1 MSKLFVFAM
10 LGISLPVAAAPDQA
24 ARVPV
29 ALRLTLTGA
38 EASLGAKV
46 TATISLRNY
55 KGEAVTATERLDV
68 AFESTLPATFESVTI
83 LPGKDSASTSIVF
96 QRAGIAKLKATSG
109 KLSPGYGVI
118 SVTQRRSRND
128 AAAAGFRVVAF
139 REPLREAMAPRAGLK
154 LGLKALATR
163 VVPKNKVWTVS
174 VLVAVLNDHHE
185 GTRLTEDLPVR
196 LASTLGTV
204 VPEELTIPRGE
215 SARFVQVT
223 SNTAGIDT
231 ISALSPGLV
240 DKAEERV
247 EYEQFKPAKL
257 FLISTPSEVVT
268 NGRSNASVTVLLR
281 DEDDHVVALPDRD
294 TRVVLRTTF
303 GSLSTQAT
311 TIARGRPDSEPVMLL
326 SPRAGHATITAVAEG
341 LETDSE
347 EISFVLPFLLI
358 ALAAAGGIGGA
369 ILRTPRGRRTSQL
382 GRSLALGAFLGMIF
396 FALAMMGVPGMIP
409 VIPLQTLEHLTF
421 NEVGACLLGIFG
433 GYIGRRFL
441 DDLLVKKSGG
451 RREGVA
457 TA

>member
-1 MSKLFVFAM
+1 MSKLFVFA
-10 LGISLPVAAAPDQA
+10 LLAVSLPAAAAPDQA
-24 ARVPV
+24 TRVPV

-38 EASLGAKV
+38 EVSLGAKV
-46 TATISLRNY
+46 AATISLRNY
-55 KGEAVTATERLDV
+55 KGEAVTATERLDI

-118 SVTQRRSRND
+118 SVTQRTSRND
-128 AAAAGFRVVAF
+128 AGAAAGFRLVAL
-139 REPLREAMAPRAGLK
+139 REPTAPRPGLK

-174 VLVAVLNDHHE
+174 VLVAVLNDRQE

-204 VPEELTIPRGE
+204 VPEELTIPRGV

-257 FLISTPSEVVT
+257 YLISTPSEVVT

-311 TIARGRPDSEPVMLL
+311 TIARGRLDSEPVMLL
-326 SPRAGHATITAVAEG
+326 SPRAGRATITAVAEG

-358 ALAAAGGIGGA
+358 ALAAAGGVGGA
-369 ILRTPRGRRTSQL
+369 ILRTPRGRRTAQL

-433 GYIGRRFL
+433 GYLGRRFL